1 MPNDPAVDA
10 FFAKRPQL
18 RFVLLGHGAN
28 RAHLNLRPLGVPA
41 EFLCAEDHPELV
53 ARYHAAN
60 AAKFGGALTLPGW
73 VLVDFY
79 LMPGAIA
86 MVLDER
92 DNLVAAWCG
101 VPTVAPGVVMG
112 VSLFSLHEG
121 IGAAYVAKRLGLAC
135 LGARVQRGITQ
146 WDNRSLGTHTR
157 LGPLRVVGPAPEAH
171 GQSGRSLVYEVEIGA
186 VSPAATHW
194 IDPKEGPRVASL
206 PGVTIVAPG
215 LDDRGRVCLCAPGA
229 FPVILPP

>member
-18 RFVLLGHGAN
+18 RFALLGHSTN
-28 RAHLNLRPLGVPA
+28 RAHLDLLPLGVTA
-41 EFLCAEDHPELV
+41 RFLSAADHPELV

-60 AAKFGGALTLPGW
+60 AAKFGGSLALPGW
-73 VLVDFY
+73 VLVDLY

-86 MVLDER
+86 MVLDEG
-92 DNLVAAWCG
+92 NNIVAAWCG
-101 VPTVAPGVVMG
+101 VPTVVPGVVMG
-112 VSLFSLHEG
+112 VSLFSLQER
-121 IGAAYVAKRLGLAC
+121 IGAAYVAKRLGLAS
-135 LGARVQRGITQ
+135 LSAKFQRGITQ

-186 VSPAATHW
+186 VSLAATHW
-194 IDPKEGPRVASL
+194 IDPKDGPRVASL
-206 PGVTIVAPG
+206 PNLHIVAPG
-215 LDDRGRVCLCAPGA
+215 IDDRGRVCLFAPNAVGDIL
-229 FPVILPP
+229 FP